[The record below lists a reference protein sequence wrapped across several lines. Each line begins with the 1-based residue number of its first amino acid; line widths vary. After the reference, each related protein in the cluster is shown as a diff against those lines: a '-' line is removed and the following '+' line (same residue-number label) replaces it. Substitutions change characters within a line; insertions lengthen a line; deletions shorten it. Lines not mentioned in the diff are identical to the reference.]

1 MSAHRPF
8 PVLARVPQRVWAAPC
23 TAVGLCLF
31 APALLLGARARIV
44 EGCIEIALA
53 RGDGARGWVRRLPF
67 NAITFGH
74 VVAGVNAAELDRL
87 RLHERAHVAQ
97 YERWGLLFLVAYPA
111 ESLWQWMRGRRAYFD
126 NGFEV
131 QARKVAGE
139 DLPEDDLSR
148 ERPVSGWPLF
158 ARYPYLRLRHR

>member
-1 MSAHRPF
+1 MSAHSPL
-8 PVLARVPQRVWAAPC
+8 PVVARVLQRAWAAPC

-67 NAITFGH
+67 NAITFGNL
-74 VVAGVNAAELDRL
+74 VAGVSAAELDRL
-87 RLHERAHVAQ
+87 RRHERAHVAQ

-111 ESLWQWMRGRRAYFD
+111 ASLWQWLRGRRAYFD

-139 DLPEDDLSR
+139 DSESDPLSR
-148 ERPVSGWPLF
+148 RRTALG
-158 ARYPYLRLRHR
+158 